1 MGISL
6 CPPAPKQTHTLTGL
20 YILFMYNLDTE
31 NVGDWHISPLELLHS
46 GPLLDFDL
54 LPGCSSS
61 MAALSLPSLPNVLI
75 SDTCGEAYGLCE

>member
-6 CPPAPKQTHTLTGL
+6 CPPAPNQTHTLT
-20 YILFMYNLDTE
+20 DTE
-31 NVGDWHISPLELLHS
+31 NVGDWHISPLALLHS

-54 LPGCSSS
+54 LPGCCSS